1 MSRKELKDKQFYGL
15 GIAPTLLER
24 LDALGF
30 VHPTPIQ
37 FKSIPIA
44 MTGDDVIGIAQTGT
58 GKTLAFSLPL
68 LQQISAK
75 GKRGLVLTP
84 TRELAIQVEETLRK
98 VAGPLGLRTAI
109 IIGGTSQ
116 HRQVKQLRA
125 KPHVIVA
132 TPGRLIDLMEQK
144 HAKLQNV
151 GVLVLDEADR
161 MLDMGFAPQL
171 KRIMAVVPKE
181 RQTLLFSATMPE
193 QIAQIA
199 RQFMKK
205 PLRVEVAPAGTSAE
219 KVDQEVYIV
228 PRAEKIELL
237 ERILQE
243 YKGTVLVFSR
253 TKYGAKNLARKVRQM
268 GHSSTEIHGNRS
280 QNQRQ
285 VALAGF
291 ASGKYRVMVATDIAA
306 RGIDVKD
313 IELVVN
319 FDLPDQLEDYV
330 HRIGRTGRA
339 GTTGKAISFASPE
352 QKKDVRAIEKL
363 IKKQLPVMT
372 AEGEPV
378 VREKG
383 KERETYGGGR
393 GRRSGK
399 SKGGRPRGG
408 KGRKRNYGGGR
419 SKGRGGSGGKGKGR
433 SKKR

>member
-1 MSRKELKDKQFYGL
+1 MSRQELEDKQFYGL

-37 FKSIPIA
+37 YKAIPIA

-58 GKTLAFSLPL
+58 GKTLAFSIPL

-75 GKRGLVLTP
+75 GKTGLVLTP

-98 VAGPLGLRTAI
+98 LASPLGLRTAI
-109 IIGGTSQ
+109 IIGGTPQ
-116 HRQVKQLRA
+116 HKQVRQLKAR
-125 KPHVIVA
+125 PHVIVA
-132 TPGRLIDLMEQK
+132 TPGRLIDLMNQR
-144 HAKLQNV
+144 HVKLDKV

-171 KRIMAVVPKE
+171 KKVMAIIPAE

-193 QIAQIA
+193 EIAKIA

-205 PLRVEVAPAGTSAE
+205 PLRVEVAPSGTAAE
-219 KVDQEVYIV
+219 KVEQEVYIV
-228 PRAEKIELL
+228 PRSEKIDLL
-237 ERILQE
+237 EKILQE

-253 TKYGAKNLARKVRQM
+253 TKYGAKNLAAKVRQM
-268 GHSSTEIHGNRS
+268 GHSSAEIHGNRS

-285 VALAGF
+285 IALSGF
-291 ASGKYRVMVATDIAA
+291 ASGKYRVLVATDIAA

-339 GTTGKAISFASPE
+339 GSTGKAISFASPE
-352 QKKDVRAIEKL
+352 QKKDVRAIERL
-363 IKKQLPVMT
+363 IKKQLPVLNT
-372 AEGEPV
+372 GGDPV
-378 VREKG
+378 KREAPSG
-383 KERETYGGGR
+383 KEERYG
-393 GRRSGK
+393 S
-399 SKGGRPRGG
+399 PR
-408 KGRKRNYGGGR
+408 K
-419 SKGRGGSGGKGKGR
+419 RGGSGGRKGGRGGR
-433 SKKR
+433 SGGRRSGSTSGSGGGRRKRPGGRR

>member
-1 MSRKELKDKQFYGL
+1 MPRQELEDKQFYGL

-109 IIGGTSQ
+109 VIGGTSQ

-171 KRIMAVVPKE
+171 KKIMAVVPQE

-383 KERETYGGGR
+383 KAKETYGGGR
-393 GRRSGK
+393 GKRSG
-399 SKGGRPRGG
+399 GGRPRGS

-419 SKGRGGSGGKGKGR
+419 SKGRSGSGGKGKGR

>member
-1 MSRKELKDKQFYGL
+1 MSRQELEDKQFYGL
-15 GIAPTLLER
+15 GIAPSLLER
-24 LDALGF
+24 LDALKF

-37 FKSIPIA
+37 YKAIPIA

-75 GKRGLVLTP
+75 GKTGLVLTP
-84 TRELAIQVEETLRK
+84 TRELAIQVEETLK
-98 VAGPLGLRTAI
+98 KLAGPLGLRTAI

-116 HRQVKQLRA
+116 HKQVKQLRD

-144 HAKLQNV
+144 HARVDKV

-171 KRIMAVVPKE
+171 EKILARVPAD

-193 QIAQIA
+193 AIATIA
-199 RQFMKK
+199 RKYMQK
-205 PLRVEVAPAGTSAE
+205 PLRVEVAPSGTSAE
-219 KVDQEVYIV
+219 QVEQEVFIV
-228 PRAEKIELL
+228 PRAEKIDLL
-237 ERILQE
+237 ERILKE

-253 TKYGAKNLARKVRQM
+253 TKHGAKNLARKVKQM
-268 GHSSTEIHGNRS
+268 GHTSAEIHGNRS

-285 VALAGF
+285 VALSGF
-291 ASGKYRVMVATDIAA
+291 SNGRFRVLIATDIAA
-306 RGIDVKD
+306 RGIDVKN

-339 GTTGKAISFASPE
+339 GTKGKAISFAAPE
-352 QKKDVRAIEKL
+352 QKRDVSAIQQL
-363 IKKQLPVMT
+363 INKQFPVMT
-372 AEGEPV
+372 PDGETVTLPKSTG
-378 VREKG
+378 RSGSSSRSYK
-383 KERETYGGGR
+383 GR
-393 GRRSGK
+393 GGNSRSSARGGKRFGGSSRPRSGG
-399 SKGGRPRGG
+399 GGRPRSGAG
-408 KGRKRNYGGGR
+408 A
-419 SKGRGGSGGKGKGR
+419 GRGR
-433 SKKR
+433 